1 MGAHEVRQLE
11 LDLEAAKVAL
21 ATSKGETTSTQVAP
35 TDT

>member
-21 ATSKGETTSTQVAP
+21 ATSEGETTST
-35 TDT
+35 